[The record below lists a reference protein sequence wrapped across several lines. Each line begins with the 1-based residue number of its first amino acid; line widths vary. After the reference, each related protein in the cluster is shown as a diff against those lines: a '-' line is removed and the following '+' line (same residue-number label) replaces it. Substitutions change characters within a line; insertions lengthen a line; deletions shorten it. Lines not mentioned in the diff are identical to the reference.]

1 MQAELSPTDQKS
13 LRQHPGGAKYMD
25 SGHDHHEWAR
35 EARPMAN
42 NYSGEESKTKMV
54 DIGVVVKYLRYREL
68 PLCAAGTTTL

>member
-1 MQAELSPTDQKS
+1 
-13 LRQHPGGAKYMD
+13 
-25 SGHDHHEWAR
+25 
-35 EARPMAN
+35 MAN